1 MDSPSTNRSPKH
13 SSAIPSTPATPETP
27 VTTAQ
32 WLAWAKEVQAIAQNG
47 LAYSQDRPF
56 DAQRYGRLQELATE
70 MMASQTNLDDE
81 QILAIFRHETGYA
94 TPKVDARGVI
104 FKDNK
109 ILLVQE
115 LDGTWSLPGGWID
128 VNESPREAVVRE
140 IWEES
145 GYEARPIK
153 LLSVFDRTKHP
164 HQPKRPFHL
173 YKLFILCELTGGK
186 PTTSIETTG
195 VDFFEEDNLPPI
207 SISRVTPCQIR
218 RAFEHSR
225 NPDWPTDFD

>member
-1 MDSPSTNRSPKH
+1 MDAQATQSDDRDLTQ
-13 SSAIPSTPATPETP
+13 AIAPTRTAPA
-27 VTTAQ
+27 TTAQ

-47 LAYSQDRPF
+47 LAYASDRPF
-56 DAQRYGRLQELATE
+56 DAQRYERLQEIAAE

-94 TPKVDARGVI
+94 TPKVDARGVV

-128 VNESPREAVVRE
+128 VNESPREAVARE

-145 GYEARPIK
+145 GYESRPMK
-153 LLSVFDRTKHP
+153 L
-164 HQPKRPFHL
+164 
-173 YKLFILCELTGGK
+173 
-186 PTTSIETTG
+186 
-195 VDFFEEDNLPPI
+195 
-207 SISRVTPCQIR
+207 
-218 RAFEHSR
+218 
-225 NPDWPTDFD
+225 